1 MNATLNSPILLGLLQ
16 MKITFNIVTSYYL
29 HYSPHTSKQRDQYSF
44 TNFFRFYADIEIT
57 KITRQ
62 SLRDYIHSRR
72 ITGVTD
78 ATINR
83 ELRSLRAAINFYIID
98 HEITLK
104 NPLANFSL
112 SESEPRIRY
121 LTKSEALRLLQSC
134 QDNYFL
140 KCFVMLALNTGCRS
154 GELLK
159 LTWDRVDFNN
169 GYLVL
174 NRDDTK
180 SKRRRF
186 IALNDASLQLLKM
199 MRKNA
204 LSNTWVFYNE
214 TTDNHILSLKKGF
227 RLACKNA
234 KIEDLRIHDLRH
246 TFASWLVQS
255 GVPLYTVRDLLGHTC
270 ITTTE
275 RYAHLQIDNLRDA
288 LKSLPKL

>member
-1 MNATLNSPILLGLLQ
+1 MTTLSNVI
-16 MKITFNIVTSYYL
+16 SYYL
-29 HYSPHTSKQRDQYSF
+29 HYSEHTSKDRDRYAYS
-44 TNFFRFYADIEIT
+44 RFDLFYGDIEIS

-62 SLRDYIHSRR
+62 SLRDYIHFRR
-72 ITGVTD
+72 AAGVTD

-83 ELRSLRAAINFYIID
+83 EFRSLRAAINYYLID
-98 HEITLK
+98 HELILR

-112 SESEPRIRY
+112 SESEPRMRY
-121 LTKSEALRLLQSC
+121 LTKIEAARLIKSAQS
-134 QDNYFL
+134 NYFL
-140 KCFVMLALNTGCRS
+140 ICFIKLALNTGCRS

-169 GYLVL
+169 CYLIL

-186 IALNDASLQLLKM
+186 IALNSVAMQVLMEMKQIT
-199 MRKNA
+199 
-204 LSNTWVFYNE
+204 LSDTWVFYNE
-214 TTDNHILSLKKGF
+214 QTKTHILSLKKGF
-227 RLACKNA
+227 RLACKTA
-234 KIEDLRIHDLRH
+234 QIDDLRIHDLRH

-275 RYAHLQIDNLRDA
+275 RYAHLQIDNLREA
-288 LKSLPKL
+288 LKFLPNF